1 MSKSF
6 PQSAVEKYGLTKKKK
21 MSFFAD
27 EKEPEMQIG
36 YPTDVKHVAHI
47 GWDGP
52 SADSPSWVY
61 CIHFP
66 SFLPPQFIH
75 CYEQNQFK
83 VFATCPFR
91 DSQSSELNRHEKHAV
106 NPDVLSFVFHTIDSW
121 EFSGYLTHNEWM
133 PHFFNKNKSV
143 FAMLH

>member
-1 MSKSF
+1 
-6 PQSAVEKYGLTKKKK
+6 

-83 VFATCPFR
+83 VFATSCPVR
-91 DSQSSELNRHEKHAV
+91 DSPSGELNRHEKHAV
-106 NPDVLSFVFHTIDSW
+106 NPDVLGFIYYTSYRIYVSFRDIPCTMSGCHTSLIKTRVSLPC
-121 EFSGYLTHNEWM
+121 FIN
-133 PHFFNKNKSV
+133 NQ
-143 FAMLH
+143 A

>member
-1 MSKSF
+1 
-6 PQSAVEKYGLTKKKK
+6 

-66 SFLPPQFIH
+66 SFCLLNLFIVMNKTNSKSLPLVVPLGIAR
-75 CYEQNQFK
+75 
-83 VFATCPFR
+83 VV
-91 DSQSSELNRHEKHAV
+91 SS
-106 NPDVLSFVFHTIDSW
+106 ID
-121 EFSGYLTHNEWM
+121 M
-133 PHFFNKNKSV
+133 KN
-143 FAMLH
+143 ML